1 LLLLLLVVAL
11 QLYSACFAWAVHWV
25 VARLLLKGLNVP
37 SVPWAE
43 LLAYTGYPFV
53 SISITIVAGFLAGEH
68 CTCTMHGAVCAALWY
83 VCLWWHVL
91 LAVLA
96 AQAYDK

>member
-1 LLLLLLVVAL
+1 LHCPCSPAAAAAADAL

-37 SVPWAE
+37 GVPWAE

-53 SISITIVAGFLAGEH
+53 MISITIVAGFLAGEV
-68 CTCTMHGAVCAALWY
+68 A
-83 VCLWWHVL
+83 
-91 LAVLA
+91 
-96 AQAYDK
+96 